1 MNKANVTSFVH
12 SHQHVT
18 ALCVIC
24 LLTVC
29 AFLPTFWN
37 GFQME
42 WDDQWMV
49 MNPLTTHP
57 LGVSYFI
64 DVFSIP
70 FNGQWGPLNQ
80 ILYSVIYSCF
90 GYSPIAFHLFSLII
104 HLFNVCLVYLV
115 AFTILSECET
125 SSLRRAKTMS
135 VITTLFFAI
144 HPLQVESIAWI
155 SASKIVLSSFFYLCA
170 TYLFV
175 LYIRRRST
183 WYYLATIILYC
194 CSYMSKENVLTFPL
208 WTSML
213 CLIYK
218 VPLRSRFFWR
228 TNLPLFVLT
237 LLFGLHLILYVTD
250 YTSLMEIET
259 YNVAQRITLCSY
271 SLIKY
276 VLLWMFPFG
285 LNWMH
290 SFPVPFGNA
299 LPSWMSV
306 CPYVILA
313 ILTLSWRWVKQPII
327 ASSLLFFLVHLLFVI
342 HLLVL
347 PRNAVIAERYMYL
360 PIIGLNMILA
370 CLLSSYMPKECAH
383 KTGGLLL
390 FVLSVL
396 CIIFTFHR
404 TGQWA
409 DSKTLR
415 KGDLKEVNTSE
426 PLIIPLNK

>member
-1 MNKANVTSFVH
+1 MNKETVESFIH
-12 SHQHVT
+12 SHQH
-18 ALCVIC
+18 AMSLCVIC

-49 MNPLTTHP
+49 MNPLTTHK
-57 LGVSYFI
+57 LDVSYVI

-80 ILYSVIYSCF
+80 LLYSVIYSYF
-90 GYSPIAFHLFSLII
+90 GYSPNVFHLFSLII
-104 HLFNVCLVYLV
+104 HLLNVCLVYLV
-115 AFTILSECET
+115 VYTILSDSKTIPLKQAET
-125 SSLRRAKTMS
+125 LSM
-135 VITTLFFAI
+135 ITTLFFAT

-170 TYLFV
+170 TYLFI
-175 LYIRRRST
+175 LYIRSRSKR
-183 WYYLATIILYC
+183 YYAATIILYC

-208 WTSML
+208 WTAML
-213 CLIYK
+213 CLMYK
-218 VPLRSRFFWR
+218 IPASSRFFWT
-228 TNLPLFVLT
+228 TNLPLFALT
-237 LLFGLHLILYVTD
+237 LLFGLHLIIYVAN
-250 YTSLMEIET
+250 YTSLMTIET
-259 YNVAQRITLCSY
+259 YNAGQRITLCSY
-271 SLIKY
+271 SLIRY
-276 VLLWMFPFG
+276 VLLWMLPFG

-306 CPYVILA
+306 CPYVILI
-313 ILTLSWRWVKQPII
+313 ILTLSWRWVRKPII
-327 ASSLLFFLVHLLFVI
+327 MYSLLFFLFHLLFVI

-347 PRNAVIAERYMYL
+347 PRSAVIAERYMYL

-370 CLLSSYMPKECAH
+370 YLLSSCMTKECTY
-383 KTGGLLL
+383 KIGRPLL
-390 FVLSVL
+390 FVLAVL

-404 TGQWA
+404 TGQWT

-415 KGDLKEVNTSE
+415 KGDLKEVKTKE